1 MGIFFSMLS
10 KRSRFVLSLGP
21 LETQA
26 SEGLQVILL
35 ALASEW
41 GLRHDTLKVIK
52 DRHEFVDLS
61 TP

>member
-10 KRSRFVLSLGP
+10 KRNRFALSLGP

-35 ALASEW
+35 ALASE
-41 GLRHDTLKVIK
+41 
-52 DRHEFVDLS
+52 
-61 TP
+61 

>member
-1 MGIFFSMLS
+1 MLS